1 MNYDSLSEHNPDDF
15 WSLLLHTG
23 YLTLD
28 WDKTTEEELNKD
40 GQTNKN
46 VFARIPNLEI
56 RECFTDNIKERF
68 SNVVSKDS
76 LPDKLISALANGN
89 TKDISDI
96 FFDMLQKYVSV
107 RDSATKAP
115 LENFYHGFLNGIFSG
130 CEGLISEFRSNY
142 ESGNGYADITFK
154 TERNSKAVIIE
165 IKATPKDEE
174 MDELAAEVLSQIEE
188 KNYALSFTK
197 VSKITDIYAYG
208 IVFCRKD
215 CIVTFKKL
223 K

>member
-1 MNYDSLSEHNPDDF
+1 MQEYQIWKS
-15 WSLLLHTG
+15 
-23 YLTLD
+23 
-28 WDKTTEEELNKD
+28 
-40 GQTNKN
+40 
-46 VFARIPNLEI
+46 
-56 RECFTDNIKERF
+56 ECFTDNIKERF

-130 CEGLISEFRSNY
+130 CEGLISEFRSKY

-165 IKATPKDEE
+165 IKATSKDEE
-174 MDELAAEVLSQIEE
+174 MDELAAEALSQIEE